1 LPDAAETDVT
11 AEQSTS
17 KRIAAA
23 GYRFRRSIIATI
35 ELGLIVLS
43 KYLACWLRFDGDVPD
58 WVATLQ
64 VETMPWLLLTRGL
77 VFIPFRLYEGLW
89 RYTGLWDLRNLIAGV
104 VTSSA
109 VFYGVTV
116 WGLGYRRFP
125 RSVYVVDAL
134 LLIFLMGGLRLTRRL
149 YRELVTVRR
158 EKRVLIFGAG
168 DAGEMIVRDMKNN
181 PFYGA
186 EPIGFLDDDPDKTG
200 MRIHGVP
207 VLGTRDALAAMIR
220 QTLPNEILV
229 AIPSAD
235 PSVVRGIV
243 RVCEPFK
250 IPITTLPSLRDIID
264 GSVTVSE
271 IRGLRIEDLL
281 SRAPVGL
288 DPEPLRRLI
297 SGKCVLV
304 TGAGGSIGS
313 ELSRQICELQ
323 PRSLLL
329 LDRYENTLH
338 SVFEDA
344 SARHRHLEIEPVIA
358 DVTDARRI
366 DDVFSEAHADIVF
379 HTAAHKHVPMM
390 EFNACEAV
398 KNNVRGTRVVMTA
411 AAMHGV
417 EKMILISSDKAVNP
431 VSVMGA
437 TKAVAERMIQ
447 HMDHTSATSFAAV
460 RFGNVLGSNGSV
472 VPKFIEQI
480 KLGGPVTVTH
490 PAITRYFMLIPEAV
504 QLVLYAATLAQTGG
518 LFVLDMGEQ
527 MKVLDLARDLI
538 RLSGFVPEEIPIE
551 FVGLRPGEKLHEEL
565 IGKDEWGERSAVEKI
580 HRVCTGRKDSG
591 EIFWSQL
598 SSLEQTA
605 ERGDRM
611 EVLALLEQIVP
622 NFRPAE
628 AMDSRP
634 HHVGT

>member
-89 RYTGLWDLRNLIAGV
+89 RYTGLWDLRNLVAGV

-149 YRELVTVRR
+149 YRELATVRR

-527 MKVLDLARDLI
+527 IKVLDLARDLI

-628 AMDSRP
+628 ATDSRT

>member
-344 SARHRHLEIEPVIA
+344 SARHRPLEIEPVIA